1 MDRIESPE
9 INPFIYG
16 QLMYDK
22 GQLIYDK
29 GTNEERTVSL
39 INGVGRMDIYMQK
52 SETRPLSYTIHKN

>member
-39 INGVGRMDIYMQK
+39 INGVGRMDICMQK